1 MIYKG
6 KEIDLN
12 NLNNNNNNSNSST
25 VVGNGSNI
33 STTVT
38 NYVYVYKNT
47 INVQDVKL
55 FDENDNEIGLVNGII
70 ILNEKSRHR
79 FNNFVICLLN
89 S

>member
-1 MIYKG
+1 MMLKKKIETETLKPKTINVQTMIYKG

-38 NYVYVYKNT
+38 NYVYVYKT
-47 INVQDVKL
+47 P
-55 FDENDNEIGLVNGII
+55 
-70 ILNEKSRHR
+70 
-79 FNNFVICLLN
+79 
-89 S
+89 